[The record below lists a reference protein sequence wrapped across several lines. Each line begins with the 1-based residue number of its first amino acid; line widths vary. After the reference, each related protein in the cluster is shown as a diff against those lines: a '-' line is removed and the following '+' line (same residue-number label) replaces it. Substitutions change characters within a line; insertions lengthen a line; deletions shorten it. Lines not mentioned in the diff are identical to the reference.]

1 MQAGA
6 DRRRNFNETH
16 FSAKEKREMLPPSPT
31 LRIRHGALLAL
42 ALLGLGSSPARAEDR
57 LGGHFG
63 AVFPIITHAH
73 GETTDIGDD
82 FKIGFPMGI
91 TVKKNDRWAFDLE
104 LVPVLDFDDE
114 GPLGVPLTVHPGVLR
129 SLGGKWTLGL
139 RMAFDIGGASW
150 GFTPLLNRGL
160 GSSGYFV
167 EFVVPIRFQDDEFGE
182 GSTAIGFGIHL
193 GVGF

>member
-1 MQAGA
+1 
-6 DRRRNFNETH
+6 
-16 FSAKEKREMLPPSPT
+16 MLDPSPSPC
-31 LRIRHGALLAL
+31 RRHWPRALAALALLAL
-42 ALLGLGSSPARAEDR
+42 CAAPARAENR

-63 AVFPIITHAH
+63 AVFPLITHAH

-91 TVKKNDRWAFDLE
+91 TVKKSDPWAFDLE
-104 LVPVLDFDDE
+104 LVPVLDFNED
-114 GPLGVPLTVHPGVLR
+114 GPLGVPLTIHPGVLR
-129 SLGGKWTLGL
+129 DLGGKWTLGL

-160 GSSGYFV
+160 GGGPDHSYFI
-167 EFVVPIRFQDDEFGE
+167 EAVVPIRFQDDESGN
-182 GSTAIGFGIHL
+182 SDTAIGFGVHL

>member
-1 MQAGA
+1 ML
-6 DRRRNFNETH
+6 DPSSSPRRRRWT
-16 FSAKEKREMLPPSPT
+16 
-31 LRIRHGALLAL
+31 GALLAL
-42 ALLGLGSSPARAEDR
+42 ALIGLGASPARAENR

-63 AVFPIITHAH
+63 AVFPLITHAN

-82 FKIGFPMGI
+82 FKVGFPMGI

-104 LVPVLDFDDE
+104 LVPVLDTNED
-114 GPLGVPLTVHPGVLR
+114 GPLGVPLTVHPGILR
-129 SLGGKWTLGL
+129 SLGGRWTLGL

-160 GSSGYFV
+160 GGGDDHSYFV
-167 EFVVPIRFQDDEFGE
+167 EAVVPIRFQDDALGE
-182 GSTAIGFGIHL
+182 GSTAIGFGVHL

>member
-1 MQAGA
+1 
-6 DRRRNFNETH
+6 
-16 FSAKEKREMLPPSPT
+16 
-31 LRIRHGALLAL
+31 
-42 ALLGLGSSPARAEDR
+42 
-57 LGGHFG
+57 
-63 AVFPIITHAH
+63 
-73 GETTDIGDD
+73 
-82 FKIGFPMGI
+82 MGI
-91 TVKKNDRWAFDLE
+91 PVNKNDRWAFDLE